1 MCRMM
6 LLKGNY
12 ESIIDP
18 MLLAFKEVCR
28 DDPLNREPDGSIYRH
43 ADGWGSVNIHDTI
56 EYRKSAEPVYLAKSL
71 EAKDGIYMIHA
82 RKTST
87 GEPAGVGFAHP
98 FHGSDSENEY
108 WLSHNGDFDKARL
121 AEYMGRQTPMGE
133 SDSQV
138 FFDLF
143 IIQPGNAKEKLSQ
156 AIKIVNDLHA
166 IKSIANLFLISYN
179 RISGKQSGLAYTDA
193 PSDKAYGEN
202 SMLYSVGNKE
212 MRAFFSSSVGYSK
225 HFEEIGFSAIDKIP
239 RGTIVEI

>member
-1 MCRMM
+1 MM

-12 ESIIDP
+12 EPVIDP

-28 DDPLNREPDGSIYRH
+28 NDPLNREPDGSIYQH

-56 EYRKSAEPVYLAKSL
+56 EYTKSAEPVYLAKRI
-71 EAKDGIYMIHA
+71 EPKGGIFMIHA

-87 GEPAGVGFAHP
+87 GEPSGVGFTHP
-98 FHGSDSENEY
+98 FHGSDSDNEY
-108 WLSHNGDFDKARL
+108 WLCHNGDFDKAKL
-121 AEYMGRQTPMGE
+121 AEYMGKPTPTGE

-143 IIQPGNAKEKLSQ
+143 LIQPGNAKKKLSQ

-179 RISGKQSGLAYTDA
+179 RISGERSGLAYTDA
-193 PSDKAYGEN
+193 PADKPYGEH
-202 SMLYSVGNKE
+202 SMLYSVRNKE
-212 MRAFFSSSVGYSK
+212 IRAFFSSSIAYSR
-225 HFEEIGFSAIDKIP
+225 HFEKIGFSAADSIP